1 MLESASNKVARLQ
14 PASFLKRDSTQL
26 LSCEVCETFKKT
38 YFEEHLQTTAS
49 GDVL

>member
-38 YFEEHLQTTAS
+38 YFEEHLQATAS